1 VEILGHIGGWAW
13 YLIWAG
19 LLLLASLLVYVG
31 LGGNF
36 IILALALIHAL
47 ATGFDPIRW
56 RLLVI
61 LLLMAL
67 IGEGIEFLV
76 GTFYVAKKGAGRSG
90 VIGAFLGGLLGAIAG
105 APIVPLLGAIIGS
118 FIGAFLGAVLGE
130 YHQRRRLEPSLR
142 IGGHAFMGKLAA
154 VLVKH
159 AIGLVMVALVLKAT
173 WPS

>member
-105 APIVPLLGAIIGS
+105 APIVPLLGA
-118 FIGAFLGAVLGE
+118 
-130 YHQRRRLEPSLR
+130 
-142 IGGHAFMGKLAA
+142 FMGKLAA